1 MENRKW
7 MTEKGFRLEVM
18 RKFNRNP
25 KVIINV
31 CVLIGIPCTSD
42 VYWCH
47 TLSVM
52 CILTMVYDTYTCEQY
67 CYF

>member
-7 MTEKGFRLEVM
+7 MTEKGFRREVM

-52 CILTMVYDTYTCEQY
+52 CILTIVYDTYTCEQY